1 MKNNET
7 STQYDKNLYKSFKII
22 KNEISKEN
30 NTKYNIV
37 NQLMLNSK
45 LLLPNEPIINSTKN
59 SRNKKFNAKQIIR
72 IFNPNNQK
80 FESKTPNNKNMN
92 KIYLEILNLKKKN
105 NKNPNNLPKNK
116 SSGDLIINKEY
127 KKKNSLNKKNQDK
140 KIGEYYK
147 INNENIKNNNKN
159 NINSNTNNFI
169 LDKKYNLS
177 RNEVPKKS
185 RTTFEIISKPE
196 TTDKTEKNWNEL
208 SKNYIKELKEKT
220 IQKKPEQKNIN
231 KLNFHKSNYYKFSFC
246 RKQVHGL
253 PYFYDTISTH
263 MNRYHNKSEQNR
275 HEFLI
280 NEICK
285 LRAYLSKYKTENNF
299 DIIKDFLI
307 KHNIPNF
314 EKYTNYQLMQFE
326 RFVCQEDVYKINS
339 LLKPYMNIK
348 DMINDILNNSEDL
361 NKQFP
366 SYKLNSSV
374 QNFLNK
380 MKINKSDSFQI
391 KNNDLHYPKTN
402 KAEIEK
408 NKKFYISELDIQAFQ
423 NNKSKEKPKE
433 KDNKDNTNKKDN
445 NISHNDNEI
454 NKKQETDENISNINS
469 KTIDYK
475 NINIKNSKKDF
486 YEFSHKRKD
495 ILKNIGLIKKCKFN
509 SIENKQSYFSPLFND
524 KSIQTNGSKSLKQF
538 KLPKLSNNIISMNTL
553 YKPNKALLSPDKNYS
568 FNFFLLYRDMSNELN
583 NFQNEYEHKFDNDI
597 LRESKYSEENMN
609 LNKNLIKQKLKD
621 NIRLFFGKKDIKV
634 DFEEIQ
640 RKHKLTEYIA
650 LLKAKKHIKDN
661 IINDNIINY

>member
-72 IFNPNNQK
+72 IFNSNNQK

-105 NKNPNNLPKNK
+105 NKNPTNLVKNK

-140 KIGEYYK
+140 KIGDNYK
-147 INNENIKNNNKN
+147 INNENIKNNN
-159 NINSNTNNFI
+159 INSNTNNFI
-169 LDKKYNLS
+169 LNKKYNLS

-185 RTTFEIISKPE
+185 RTTLDIILKPE

-208 SKNYIKELKEKT
+208 RNNYIKETKEK
-220 IQKKPEQKNIN
+220 IIPKKPEQKNIN

-280 NEICK
+280 SEICK

-380 MKINKSDSFQI
+380 MKTNKSDSFLI

-423 NNKSKEKPKE
+423 NDKSKEKPKE
-433 KDNKDNTNKKDN
+433 KDNKDNTYKKG
-445 NISHNDNEI
+445 NIISQNENEI
-454 NKKQETDENISNINS
+454 NKKQETDENISNIKS
-469 KTIDYK
+469 KTIDDK

-486 YEFSHKRKD
+486 NEYSHKRKD

-583 NFQNEYEHKFDNDI
+583 NFQNEYEHKFDNYI
-597 LRESKYSEENMN
+597 LRESKYSEENMD
-609 LNKNLIKQKLKD
+609 LNKKLIKQKLKD

>member
-7 STQYDKNLYKSFKII
+7 STHYDKNLYKSFKII

-72 IFNPNNQK
+72 IFKPNNQK
-80 FESKTPNNKNMN
+80 FESKTPSNKNMN
-92 KIYLEILNLKKKN
+92 KKYLEILNLKKKN
-105 NKNPNNLPKNK
+105 NKNPINLVKNK

-140 KIGEYYK
+140 KIGDNYK
-147 INNENIKNNNKN
+147 INNENIKNNN
-159 NINSNTNNFI
+159 INSNTNNFI
-169 LDKKYNLS
+169 LNKKYNLS

-185 RTTFEIISKPE
+185 RTTLDIILKPE

-208 SKNYIKELKEKT
+208 GKNYIKETKEKT
-220 IQKKPEQKNIN
+220 VQKKPEQKNIS

-246 RKQVHGL
+246 RKQVQGL

-280 NEICK
+280 SEICK

-380 MKINKSDSFQI
+380 MKTNKSDSFLI

-408 NKKFYISELDIQAFQ
+408 NKKFYISELDIQAIQ
-423 NNKSKEKPKE
+423 NDKSKEKPKE
-433 KDNKDNTNKKDN
+433 KENKDNNYKKDN
-445 NISHNDNEI
+445 IISQNEKEI
-454 NKKQETDENISNINS
+454 NKEQETDENISNVKS
-469 KTIDYK
+469 KTIDDK

-486 YEFSHKRKD
+486 NEYSHKRKD

-538 KLPKLSNNIISMNTL
+538 KLPKLSNNIISINTL

-597 LRESKYSEENMN
+597 LRESKYPEENMD
-609 LNKNLIKQKLKD
+609 LNKKLIKQKLKD